1 MHGGPPPTLR
11 GWGGG
16 RGYPLKTL
24 SNKNKG
30 LYQKIALRTINITI
44 KWFVKKVIL
53 ICLIFVLKLLQNG
66 SDRSYKNAKKK
77 FQLTMPPLKPTGF
90 IHWVPWLNMCKG
102 LICGI
107 VSWKK
112 IKLFEVESIIT
123 KYYNS
128 WFFKGECFD
137 INFFI
142 SFISK
147 RIKNNLKSYS
157 IFNKLSK
164 KV

>member
-1 MHGGPPPTLR
+1 MSH
-11 GWGGG
+11 WI
-16 RGYPLKTL
+16 PLW
-24 SNKNKG
+24 
-30 LYQKIALRTINITI
+30 LYQKIASRTINITI
-44 KWFVKKVIL
+44 KWFVKTNIL
-53 ICLIFVLKLLQNG
+53 ICLFYVKIAIKWVRPLLQNCE
-66 SDRSYKNAKKK
+66 KK

-147 RIKNNLKSYS
+147 RIKTNLKSYS